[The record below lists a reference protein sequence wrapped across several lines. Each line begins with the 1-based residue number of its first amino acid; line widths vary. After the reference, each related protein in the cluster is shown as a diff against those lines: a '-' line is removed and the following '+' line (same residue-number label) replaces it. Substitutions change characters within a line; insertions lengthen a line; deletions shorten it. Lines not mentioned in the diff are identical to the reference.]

1 MASSSAITVPD
12 MSVGGLS
19 TPINL
24 REEFARGAS
33 GPGKVGNVSF
43 DGRSQATDMASAG
56 AAVVDPQKIEQAVQ
70 QITSFGKDLTRS
82 LSISVDERSGNY
94 VVQVQNA
101 ETKEVVRQIP
111 AEEVLRIAE
120 VVAER
125 NADLRLMGER
135 GAGSLLLDIQ
145 A

>member
-94 VVQVQNA
+94 VVQVQNS

-125 NADLRLMGER
+125 NADLKLMGER

>member
-1 MASSSAITVPD
+1 
-12 MSVGGLS
+12 VGGLS

-24 REEFARGAS
+24 RDEFSKGAS
-33 GPGKVGNVSF
+33 GPVKVGNLSF
-43 DGRSQATDMASAG
+43 DGRNQASDMASAG
-56 AAVVDPQKIEQAVQ
+56 SAVVDPQKIEQAVQ
-70 QITSFGKDLTRS
+70 QITSFGKGLTRS
-82 LSISVDERSGNY
+82 LSISVDERSGNF
-94 VVQVQNA
+94 VVQVQNS

-135 GAGSLLLDIQ
+135 GAGSLLLDVQ

>member
-1 MASSSAITVPD
+1 MASAITVPD

-19 TPINL
+19 TPVNL
-24 REEFARGAS
+24 REEFAKGAS
-33 GPGKVGNVSF
+33 GPVKAGTVSF
-43 DGRSQATDMASAG
+43 DGNSQASDANSVASP
-56 AAVVDPQKIEQAVQ
+56 VVDPQKIEQAVQ
-70 QITSFGKDLTRS
+70 QITAFGKGLTRS
-82 LSISVDERSGNY
+82 LSISVDPRSGDF
-94 VVQVQNA
+94 VVQVQNS

-111 AEEVLRIAE
+111 AAEVMKIAE

-135 GAGSLLLDIQ
+135 GAGSLLLDVQ

>member
-24 REEFARGAS
+24 REEFAKGAS
-33 GPGKVGNVSF
+33 GPVKVGTLSF
-43 DGRSQATDMASAG
+43 DGKSQSSDVAAAAS
-56 AAVVDPQKIEQAVQ
+56 AVVDPQKIEQAVQ
-70 QITSFGKDLTRS
+70 QITAFGQGLTRS
-82 LSISVDERSGNY
+82 LSISVDERSGDF
-94 VVQVQNA
+94 VVQVQNS

-135 GAGSLLLDIQ
+135 GAGSLLLDVQ

>member
-94 VVQVQNA
+94 VVQVQNS

>member
-33 GPGKVGNVSF
+33 GPAKVGNVSF

-94 VVQVQNA
+94 VVQVQNS

-125 NADLRLMGER
+125 NADLKLMGER

>member
-24 REEFARGAS
+24 RDEFAKGAS
-33 GPGKVGNVSF
+33 GPVKVGSVSF
-43 DGRSQATDMASAG
+43 DGRSQASDMASAG
-56 AAVVDPQKIEQAVQ
+56 SAVVDPQKIEQAVQ
-70 QITSFGKDLTRS
+70 QITSFGKGLTRS
-82 LSISVDERSGNY
+82 LSISVDERSGNF
-94 VVQVQNA
+94 VVQVQNS

-135 GAGSLLLDIQ
+135 GAGSLLLDVR

>member
-1 MASSSAITVPD
+1 MASNSAITVPD

-24 REEFARGAS
+24 RDEFSKGAS
-33 GPGKVGNVSF
+33 GPVKVSNLSF
-43 DGRSQATDMASAG
+43 DGRSQASDMASAG
-56 AAVVDPQKIEQAVQ
+56 SAVVDPQKIEQAVQ
-70 QITSFGKDLTRS
+70 QITSFGKGLTRS
-82 LSISVDERSGNY
+82 LSISVDERSGNF
-94 VVQVQNA
+94 VVQVQNS

-135 GAGSLLLDIQ
+135 GAGSLLLDVQ